1 MTHYQYNQR
10 QGFLMRSHSI
20 ALLSFLL
27 SVTYVSKCP
36 VLRVLAAV
44 PGLLSPHFAY
54 KHGDQ
59 DVHRVSSARIVS

>member
-1 MTHYQYNQR
+1 
-10 QGFLMRSHSI
+10 MRSHSI